1 MNLKYVITKLAQE
14 TYRPIGTSGNA
25 LNIFSNKS
33 VNNDSI
39 YGDTNLNES
48 KFNKKQAIT
57 PISGAKSTTTAIS
70 NGADSVKPTI
80 PPLMQPDSLNAFGNK
95 STKTTIDPPKR
106 VGLVGVGGNINI
118 K

>member
-14 TYRPIGTSGNA
+14 TYRPIDTSGNA

-57 PISGAKSTTTAIS
+57 PISGAKSTATALS
-70 NGADSVKPTI
+70 NGANSAKPTI
-80 PPLMQPDSLNAFGNK
+80 SPLMKSDSINAFSDK
-95 STKTTIDPPKR
+95 STKTTVDPPKR
-106 VGLVGVGGNINI
+106 VGLVGIGGNTNI